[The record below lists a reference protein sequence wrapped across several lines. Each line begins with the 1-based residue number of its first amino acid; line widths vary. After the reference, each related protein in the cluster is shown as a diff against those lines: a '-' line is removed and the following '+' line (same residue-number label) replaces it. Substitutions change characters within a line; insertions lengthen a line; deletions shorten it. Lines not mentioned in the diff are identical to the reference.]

1 LINYVGEKGENFY
14 IILEGTVSVLKPK
27 EVRIEI
33 TEEEYLLY
41 LAKCKKYE
49 EFDIVQNCMSN
60 NKSVF
65 NIEDDWMNWIKST
78 EKNLSAE
85 IIIKLNRKGEFF
97 RELNTLS
104 SNENNNKLSIS
115 SEEYIKRIA
124 LVKLYES
131 RGQEKLVTIY
141 QYQKIVKKFTGGKFG
156 ELRSEKN
163 NMKR

>member
-124 LVKLYES
+124 LVKLYDG
-131 RGQEKLVTIY
+131 GQVWRI
-141 QYQKIVKKFTGGKFG
+141 KIRKK
-156 ELRSEKN
+156 
-163 NMKR
+163 

>member
-1 LINYVGEKGENFY
+1 MINYVGEKGENFY

-33 TEEEYLLY
+33 SEEEYLLY

-49 EFDIVQNCMSN
+49 EFDIIQHCMSV

-65 NIEDDWMNWIKST
+65 NIDEDWINWLKSK
-78 EKNLSAE
+78 ERNLSAE
-85 IIIKLNRKGEFF
+85 IILKLNRKSEFF
-97 RELNTLS
+97 MQLNKES
-104 SNENNNKLSIS
+104 SNENNKLSVS
-115 SEEYIKRIA
+115 SDEYMKRIG
-124 LVKLYES
+124 LVKLNES
-131 RGQEKLVTIY
+131 KGQEKLVTIY